1 MLVPNLQFF
10 WPADAITQ
18 DTPITFGLFGL
29 VSGYAALQITAILAV
44 AVALFQNR
52 EVG

>member
-10 WPADAITQ
+10 WSADAITQ
-18 DTPITFGLFGL
+18 GTPITAGLFGL
-29 VSGYAALQITAILAV
+29 VSGYAALQVLAVLAV